1 MFSLA
6 YVILPVSDRLP
17 AEAIRASLAPFQRG
31 TRGTLP
37 ESSLAFHDETGALQ
51 EVHESRFIFSE
62 KGSGGIQIEG
72 AGDTYP
78 LDTQKV
84 RNEMKQRGLRR
95 WSVRFADEMDLDAFF
110 DRFGMRLER
119 HPDTGAFG
127 RWLNPLGQW
136 DWWDLGGRFDGWI
149 IADQQVREGRSVA
162 DISSGPSAGRG
173 ILGNIGDVLADALGQ
188 ERLSMVDVRND
199 RNIEMVATLL
209 NDAREGRG
217 NAFPATLVLPPGTV
231 EDSLRWLKTWPEMG
245 PREAFKWLGL
255 VSHASWN
262 EIVAAT
268 FARFEDHWAAAVAY
282 HH

>member
-1 MFSLA
+1 
-6 YVILPVSDRLP
+6 
-17 AEAIRASLAPFQRG
+17 
-31 TRGTLP
+31 
-37 ESSLAFHDETGALQ
+37 
-51 EVHESRFIFSE
+51 
-62 KGSGGIQIEG
+62 
-72 AGDTYP
+72 
-78 LDTQKV
+78 
-84 RNEMKQRGLRR
+84 
-95 WSVRFADEMDLDAFF
+95 
-110 DRFGMRLER
+110 
-119 HPDTGAFG
+119 
-127 RWLNPLGQW
+127 
-136 DWWDLGGRFDGWI
+136 
-149 IADQQVREGRSVA
+149 
-162 DISSGPSAGRG
+162 
-173 ILGNIGDVLADALGQ
+173 
-188 ERLSMVDVRND
+188 MVDVRND